1 MFTRPGNS
9 NYNPTPA
16 TVGNTPAVDPGIES
30 LAQLQMVSTIN
41 LVPPVIKI
49 YVDYTTGKQ
58 QTYTLQPDSLGVHP
72 NDFTS
77 ASPKSW
83 HKAG

>member
-1 MFTRPGNS
+1 MFTRPGNAT
-9 NYNPTPA
+9 YNPTAPV
-16 TVGNTPAVDPGIES
+16 VGNTPAVDSSITS

-49 YVDYTTGKQ
+49 YFDYTTGKT
-58 QTYTLQPDSLGVHP
+58 QTYTLQADSLGVHP
-72 NDFTS
+72 NDYS
-77 ASPKSW
+77 ASNVKSW